1 VQRVVMPESR
11 VTAADEAGDRVAL
24 EASQRATPRRAMAE
38 ASSMARRAAPAPTPT
53 DEMSSPPAE
62 QHVGGAAANSV
73 VRPASRALA
82 GYQAVEEVTMPLVT
96 RRRYVAV
103 NGTTLLLVIAPAKAD
118 EAKPASAAAKAA
130 PEFLV
135 STAKGR
141 STVRWQSGGL
151 SYELQGALTPDSLVK
166 LATLLK

>member
-1 VQRVVMPESR
+1 
-11 VTAADEAGDRVAL
+11 
-24 EASQRATPRRAMAE
+24 
-38 ASSMARRAAPAPTPT
+38 
-53 DEMSSPPAE
+53 
-62 QHVGGAAANSV
+62 
-73 VRPASRALA
+73 
-82 GYQAVEEVTMPLVT
+82 MPLVT

-103 NGTTLLLVIAPAKAD
+103 DGTTLLLVIAPSKAD

-130 PEFLV
+130 PEFIV

-141 STVRWQSGGL
+141 STVRWQMGGL